1 MQKLNIKIALANRLY
16 PMNINP
22 KEEKMIR
29 LSASKIQKM
38 LKTLKERYSVKD
50 DQDLLAMCSLQMCV
64 KIEKMK
70 MDNIDNDQF
79 QTNISPR
86 QHWFFSGNGYFFP
99 CSAT

>member
-70 MDNIDNDQF
+70 MDNVDGDQKIMNDLLDLQSKV
-79 QTNISPR
+79 NDVI
-86 QHWFFSGNGYFFP
+86 
-99 CSAT
+99 